1 MAKGLRVLAI
11 ARVIFGALVLLA
23 ALAGA
28 GLADPTFPPLTD
40 RVVDDAGVLSAPI
53 RAKLI
58 AMLAEEERTTGNQ
71 LAIVTVKSLQGYS
84 IEDYG
89 YQLGRHWGIGQ
100 KDKNNGALLL
110 VAPSEHKVRI
120 EVGYGLEGVLTDA
133 QSRIIIERTILPAFR
148 RGDYDSGVLAGT
160 AAILDLLGGVAP
172 AGPGSAAPLPPAQ
185 GGSIGG
191 LGILLPLIFFFLF
204 FGLRGIFWPLLLGS
218 ALSGGMRRGGFYGG
232 GGMGGGFGGGFSGG
246 GGGFGGGGASGGW

>member
-1 MAKGLRVLAI
+1 MAKGLRVPAV
-11 ARVIFGALVLLA
+11 ARAFLGTLVLLA
-23 ALAGA
+23 AFAGA

-120 EVGYGLEGVLTDA
+120 EVGYG
-133 QSRIIIERTILPAFR
+133 SKAFSPTR
-148 RGDYDSGVLAGT
+148 KAASSSSGRFFPPSG
-160 AAILDLLGGVAP
+160 AAITIPACSPAP
-172 AGPGSAAPLPPAQ
+172 PRFSTCSAAWRRPGRAAPRPCRRRKAA
-185 GGSIGG
+185 
-191 LGILLPLIFFFLF
+191 P
-204 FGLRGIFWPLLLGS
+204 S
-218 ALSGGMRRGGFYGG
+218 A
-232 GGMGGGFGGGFSGG
+232 
-246 GGGFGGGGASGGW
+246 A